1 MFTGAFLRT
10 EFQFGMHNGRCQS
23 QRVCEC
29 IDVVGFAVVQRV
41 NRSPSTSKLS
51 WLNDGCSV
59 RLRLERTNRV

>member
-1 MFTGAFLRT
+1 
-10 EFQFGMHNGRCQS
+10 MHNGRCQS

-29 IDVVGFAVVQRV
+29 IDVVGFAVVQRA

-51 WLNDGCSV
+51 WLDDGCSV